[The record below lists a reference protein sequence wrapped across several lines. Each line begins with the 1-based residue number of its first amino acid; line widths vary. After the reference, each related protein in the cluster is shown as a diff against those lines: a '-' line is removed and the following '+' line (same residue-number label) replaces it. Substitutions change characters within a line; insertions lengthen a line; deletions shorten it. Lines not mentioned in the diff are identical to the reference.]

1 MARLTL
7 HCGDIT
13 DAHVE
18 VLVNAWNRNFIPHW
32 LLIPQGVAGALRRRA
47 GSGPFKEVRRA
58 GLLPLG
64 GVAETGAGRLE
75 NVDRIFHV
83 AALHAYWSSSPKA
96 VELSAAEVFRKAE
109 VSDVKSLAIPLLGAG
124 TGGVDPGVSF
134 RIICD
139 AWRHCERRPDRTEVY
154 IFEFDVYHDILT
166 RLGWKEGFDHLTNG
180 AFWDAHEAW
189 EEIWSLL
196 PDSPARE
203 SVQALIQIAAACHKI
218 DQAVSREPASMQRGM
233 GALIE
238 TANDH
243 LNRAREPG
251 FPRPGFELTA
261 PQDTLKDLAKLLED
275 WRSGAPLETAR
286 ASAQELTQALAA
298 ELSQTQLLQDPGE
311 QERK

>member
-13 DAHVE
+13 NAHVE
-18 VLVNAWNRNFIPHW
+18 VLVNAWNRNFIPYW
-32 LLIPQGVAGALRRRA
+32 LLIPQGVAGALRRHA

-83 AALHAYWSSSPKA
+83 AALHAYWSSSQKA

-109 VSDVKSLAIPLLGAG
+109 VSDAKSLAIPLLGAG
-124 TGGVDPGVSF
+124 TGGVDPAVSF
-134 RIICD
+134 RIIRD
-139 AWRHCERRPDRTEVY
+139 AWRCCERRPDRTEVY

-166 RLGWKEGFDHLTNG
+166 RQGWREGFDHLASG

-189 EEIWSLL
+189 EEIWNLL

-203 SVQALIQIAAACHKI
+203 SVQALIQVAAACHKI
-218 DQAVSREPASMQRGM
+218 DQAATRKSANMQRGM

-238 TANDH
+238 TANEH
-243 LNRAREPG
+243 LSRSRGPG
-251 FPRPGFELTA
+251 SPGPGFELAA
-261 PQDTLKDLAKLLED
+261 PQDTLNHLAKLLGT
-275 WRSGAPLETAR
+275 WRAGTPHDAIRGSAR
-286 ASAQELTQALAA
+286 KLMREFAA
-298 ELSQTQLLQDPGE
+298 EFSDAELLRLDKQD
-311 QERK
+311 RN